1 MKAYAA
7 LQRLKSGDRSPE
19 AKAEFDRL
27 KADLGYGLLLK
38 KHAPAVV
45 DATPDQIRAAVD
57 DTIPNVLPIFW
68 SFRLMVGLGLW
79 FLFVFASAFI
89 IVARRRLA
97 NNQWILKLAL
107 WSIPL
112 PWIAI
117 ELGWIV
123 AEYGRQPW
131 TISEVLPTH
140 LSTSSVTATD
150 VATSLAGFIAFYTA
164 LLIVELYLMFK
175 YARLGPSSLGTGRY
189 DDESGAAVHGAHT

>member
-7 LQRLKSGDRSPE
+7 LQRLKSGDRSAE
-19 AKAEFDRL
+19 AKAAFDRL
-27 KADLGYGLLLK
+27 KPDLGYGLLLK
-38 KHAPAVV
+38 KYTPAVV
-45 DATPDQIRAAVD
+45 DATPEQIRAAVE
-57 DTIPNVLPIFW
+57 DTIPNVFPIFW
-68 SFRLMVGLGLW
+68 SFRIMVGLGLW
-79 FLFVFASAFI
+79 FLLVFAAAFL

-97 NNQWILKLAL
+97 NNRWILKLAL

-140 LSTSSVTATD
+140 LSTSSVAVTD
-150 VATSLAGFIAFYTA
+150 VAMSLAGFIVFYTA

-189 DDESGAAVHGAHT
+189 DGESGASAHGARA

>member
-1 MKAYAA
+1 MLRA
-7 LQRLKSGDRSPE
+7 GDRTPE
-19 AKAEFDRL
+19 TKAEFDRT
-27 KADLGYGLLLK
+27 KADLGYGLLLRK
-38 KHAPAVV
+38 YTDKVV
-45 DATPDQIRAAVD
+45 DASPEQIKQAVD
-57 DTIPNVLPIFW
+57 DTIPQVFPIFW

-140 LSTSSVTATD
+140 LSTSS
-150 VATSLAGFIAFYTA
+150 
-164 LLIVELYLMFK
+164 
-175 YARLGPSSLGTGRY
+175 
-189 DDESGAAVHGAHT
+189 